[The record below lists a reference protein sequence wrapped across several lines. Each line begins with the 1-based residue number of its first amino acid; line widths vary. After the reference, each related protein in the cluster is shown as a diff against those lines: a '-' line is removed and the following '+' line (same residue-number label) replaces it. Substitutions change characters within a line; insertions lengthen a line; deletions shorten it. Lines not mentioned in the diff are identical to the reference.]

1 MEEKN
6 GKLSFRTKLSYG
18 VAAAGDAAIYN
29 FVSIYFLFYL
39 TTVAGIDPAKAGTL
53 SSLSLLIGAVATIF
67 VGYLSDNSSNPHG
80 RRRPFI
86 RIGLP
91 LFAVS
96 FVLMHSKMAGGSI
109 LYYGIFATLFWSA
122 YAIFYVPYTAL
133 GAEITDDY
141 DDRTRLRTFAA
152 VGSSA
157 GNYFGM
163 VFPLLLVSLFGRL
176 GKTTETSWSMTAVII
191 VLFAAIMILTML
203 RATRGKERVTEPAA
217 GAQKPGIFKDYL
229 NAFQIKPM
237 KYLILS
243 IIFTLAAY
251 TIYLSSVAFFI
262 TYNLNLPESYSST
275 IFLVACIFIVIYA
288 PFIDKVATAWGKK
301 QSFIL
306 CMAITSVLM
315 IVMNFIGIR
324 SHIMLLIF
332 AAVHTLGAS
341 VYWQLASAILY
352 DLTEVIELKFNK
364 RSEGTLSSLQS
375 ICQQVGTSFGML
387 IMGWILKF
395 SGFQEGMAAQSAGA
409 LSGVQFLLT
418 IVPAVGYLI
427 AAAMMFLFPL
437 TKKRYELVQKAIEEK
452 NQTGQYSLDGLEQI
466 V

>member
-1 MEEKN
+1 MEGKN
-6 GKLSFRTKLSYG
+6 EKLSFRTKLSYG
-18 VAAAGDAAIYN
+18 VAAAGDAAVYN

-39 TTVAGIDPAKAGTL
+39 TTVAGIDPAKAGSL
-53 SSLSLLIGAVATIF
+53 SSLSLLIGALATIF
-67 VGYLSDNSSNPHG
+67 VGYLSDNSSSCQG

-86 RIGLP
+86 QIGLP

-96 FVLMHSKMAGGSI
+96 FVLMHSRLAGGGI
-109 LYYGIFATLFWSA
+109 IYYGVFATLFWSA
-122 YAIFYVPYTAL
+122 YAMFYVPYTAL

-152 VGSSA
+152 IGSSA

-163 VFPLLLVSLFGRL
+163 VFPLLLVTLFGSM
-176 GKTTETSWSMTAVII
+176 GKSTESSWSMTAVII
-191 VLFAAIMILTML
+191 VLFASIMILAML
-203 RATRGKERVTEPAA
+203 RATKGKERVVEQAA
-217 GAQKPGIFKDYL
+217 ANAKPGIFKDYL
-229 NAFQIKPM
+229 NALQIKPM

-251 TIYLSSVAFFI
+251 TVYLSSVAFFV
-262 TYNLNLPESYSST
+262 TYNLKLPESYSST
-275 IFLVACIFIVIYA
+275 IFLVACVFIVIYA

-306 CMAITSVLM
+306 CMVITSVLM
-315 IVMNFIGIR
+315 IVLNFFGIK
-324 SHIMLLIF
+324 SHILLLVF

-352 DLTEVIELKFNK
+352 DLTEVIELKSGK
-364 RSEGTLSSLQS
+364 RIEGTLSSLQS
-375 ICQQVGTSFGML
+375 ICQQIGTSLGML

-395 SGFQEGMAAQSAGA
+395 SGFQEGAAAQSAGA

-452 NQTGQYSLDGLEQI
+452 NKTGQYATEGLEQI